1 MTRPEDPAVGSA
13 VDSEP
18 LIADRP
24 AHTFPIRIPARN
36 CLADDLSE
44 RAQYKGMPEGTITG
58 ASKPSNYFI
67 LVKDKGDFV
76 AVPVDQW
83 VTFRY
88 SAVNRKFDAQSLEE
102 AEAAMKYRRVEAEK
116 QDVVSLVKLGD
127 LEKQGLDAKA
137 VRGKAGTI
145 GKGKKTQGDRGKKVE
160 SDSEDEWKDVKA
172 EKLKKRNMIMVTD
185 DGLGIERQS
194 TALDFKDEYKPK
206 NAEDWEHE
214 VAADDDDVD
223 MGDDEMLDD
232 DLVVPG
238 FGAKRGLQSPSVSG
252 GEAGGLDGDLSDG
265 GMADTSLRRKIQRTL
280 TKRIGEG
287 SDDDGAA
294 AEDDLSDDEDD
305 DVDALDAMASGDF
318 MPVAANTSG
327 AVRDAANA
335 KDKSIDA
342 TDHDKKKRKIEEKPA
357 APSEKKAKLVDTGV
371 PSEDEI
377 RSLLHHKKR
386 MLLAD
391 IAAEFKKRLKNA
403 EDRKTFTRRV
413 GAVAMLDPG
422 ESGKK
427 RHLILKPE

>member
-1 MTRPEDPAVGSA
+1 MNRLPSCIV
-13 VDSEP
+13 VDC
-18 LIADRP
+18 P
-24 AHTFPIRIPARN
+24 AHTLSDRIPTRN
-36 CLADDLSE
+36 CLADDPSE
-44 RAQYKGMPEGTITG
+44 RAQYRGSPEGTITG

-88 SAVNRKFDAQSLEE
+88 TAVNRKFDAQSLEE

-116 QDVVSLVKLGD
+116 QDVVSLVKMGD
-127 LEKQGLDAKA
+127 LEKQGRDAKW
-137 VRGKAGTI
+137 GSGQDGTLGV
-145 GKGKKTQGDRGKKVE
+145 GKGKKKQGDPSRKDE

-172 EKLKKRNMIMVTD
+172 EKLKKRSMVMATE
-185 DGLGIERQS
+185 DGLGVERQS

-223 MGDDEMLDD
+223 MGDEEVLED
-232 DLVVPG
+232 DLAVPG
-238 FGAKRGLQSPSVSG
+238 FGARRGLQSPSVSG
-252 GEAGGLDGDLSDG
+252 GEPEAMDGELSDG
-265 GMADTSLRRKIQRTL
+265 GMGDTSLRRKIQQTL
-280 TKRIGEG
+280 KKRIGEG
-287 SDDDGAA
+287 SDEDGAA

-318 MPVAANTSG
+318 MPVASDTSE
-327 AVRDAANA
+327 AA
-335 KDKSIDA
+335 KDTAILKGKASDA
-342 TDHDKKKRKIEEKPA
+342 TDIEKKKKKRKVEEKSSVP
-357 APSEKKAKLVDTGV
+357 PEKKKSKVLSTGV

-377 RSLLHHKKR
+377 RSLLNRKKR

-413 GAVAMLDPG
+413 KAVAMLDPD